1 MISKKML
8 EIAIKTTKTTKT
20 TKITQTT
27 ALQRQN
33 QQQPH

>member
-1 MISKKML
+1 MISKKIL

-27 ALQRQN
+27 PLQRQN
-33 QQQPH
+33 QQQKL